1 MRHSGP
7 CVRSS
12 AGRPPL
18 AHNRNVCL
26 GRERRDARAAPR
38 ETELDPVVAEL
49 RGLKADIYTL
59 NRSLDGSTITFA
71 MGKGDLEMSKTTAK
85 ASLRTDLERLGL
97 SATPHPS
104 SPYVRMG
111 RTEVQDHRHP
121 RAQGGPDHDLGH
133 SSGGESDCKLEIRF
147 PPPPPSQQCH
157 SRASGFGSV
166 AAAAASCS
174 SGVRR
179 DYGGGVKDVGQL
191 VRRVEASTRA
201 VSREKEHIAKIL
213 RIEKEKTARL
223 REALWQE
230 GGTKREWEMLTQ
242 ASSLLKQ
249 RLESTE
255 RIRNRQKELIREL
268 QAVEADIAFANA
280 GNMAGLVSMD
290 PLPNLSPPLPP
301 PPPPSS
307 ALPPTARR
315 RKASSSSLLAHR
327 RGNDTERDHP
337 VDERCGRRSGGSASD
352 RARTP
357 LRGKNG
363 EQRRPPPTG
372 TKSAKSD
379 YFPAGRTAAMELE
392 AGGGG
397 GGTRLGRS
405 VASASVRTV
414 SRAAAVRPER
424 PRRSGG
430 PADGATKSGISA
442 TGARKS
448 SEGAVASKAKS
459 TQAGRTRSGIID
471 PSSAD
476 TKARAEVDR
485 KSKSA
490 TTATAQSRH
499 RAATSATP
507 AAAPSRNR
515 VLRRQA
521 STKAKVRSGATFGAP
536 TAASAGKIRITPRRA
551 VASSGSRVGATKRAG
566 DGFISS
572 SRASAC
578 RPGKKKTSSC
588 GGGRL
593 LLEATTTALAHER
606 H

>member
-7 CVRSS
+7 RVRSS

-18 AHNRNVCL
+18 AHNRNLCL

-38 ETELDPVVAEL
+38 ETELDPVMAEL
-49 RGLKADIYTL
+49 RGLKADIHTL

-71 MGKGDLEMSKTTAK
+71 MGKGDLERSKTTAK
-85 ASLRTDLERLGL
+85 ASLRTDLQSLGL
-97 SATPHPS
+97 SSTPHPS
-104 SPYVRMG
+104 SPYGRTG
-111 RTEVQDHRHP
+111 RTEVRDHRHAH
-121 RAQGGPDHDLGH
+121 AQGGPDDDLGH
-133 SSGGESDCKLEIRF
+133 SSDGESDYKLEIRF
-147 PPPPPSQQCH
+147 PPPPPSQQRH
-157 SRASGFGSV
+157 SSASGFGSA

-223 REALWQE
+223 QEALWQE

-280 GNMAGLVSMD
+280 GNMAGLVSTD
-290 PLPNLSPPLPP
+290 PLPNLWPPLPP
-301 PPPPSS
+301 PPPPSV
-307 ALPPTARR
+307 LPPTARR
-315 RKASSSSLLAHR
+315 RKASSSPLLAHR
-327 RGNDTERDHP
+327 RGNDTERDHA
-337 VDERCGRRSGGSASD
+337 VDERRVRRSRGSASD

-357 LRGKNG
+357 LVGKHG
-363 EQRRPPPTG
+363 EQRRSPPTG

-379 YFPAGRTAAMELE
+379 DFPAGRAAAVELE
-392 AGGGG
+392 DGGG
-397 GGTRLGRS
+397 GGTRLGRAA
-405 VASASVRTV
+405 ASASVRTG

-430 PADGATKSGISA
+430 PADGVTKSGISA
-442 TGARKS
+442 TGERKS
-448 SEGAVASKAKS
+448 SEGAVVSKAKRIQ
-459 TQAGRTRSGIID
+459 TGRTRSSIID
-471 PSSAD
+471 SSSVD
-476 TKARAEVDR
+476 TKARRAEVDR

-490 TTATAQSRH
+490 TTATAQSQH
-499 RAATSATP
+499 RAVTSATP

-521 STKAKVRSGATFGAP
+521 SMKAKVRSGATFGAQ
-536 TAASAGKIRITPRRA
+536 TAASAGKIRTTTRRA
-551 VASSGSRVGATKRAG
+551 VASSGGRVGATKRAG
-566 DGFISS
+566 DGCIPP

-578 RPGKKKTSSC
+578 RPGQKKNVRGSRRAASSR
-588 GGGRL
+588 GDDNR
-593 LLEATTTALAHER
+593 TR
-606 H
+606 

>member
-7 CVRSS
+7 RVRSS

-18 AHNRNVCL
+18 AHNRNLWL
-26 GRERRDARAAPR
+26 GRDRRDGRAEPR
-38 ETELDPVVAEL
+38 EIELDPVMAEL

-71 MGKGDLEMSKTTAK
+71 MGKGDLERSKTTAE
-85 ASLRTDLERLGL
+85 ASIRTDLQSLGL

-104 SPYVRMG
+104 SPCGRTG
-111 RTEVQDHRHP
+111 RTEVHDHRHA

-133 SSGGESDCKLEIRF
+133 SSGG
-147 PPPPPSQQCH
+147 
-157 SRASGFGSV
+157 

-179 DYGGGVKDVGQL
+179 DYGGGVRDVGEL

-223 REALWQE
+223 QEALWQE

-280 GNMAGLVSMD
+280 GNMAGMVSTD

-301 PPPPSS
+301 PPPRPPP

-315 RKASSSSLLAHR
+315 RKASSSSLLAHH
-327 RGNDTERDHP
+327 RGNDTERHHA
-337 VDERCGRRSGGSASD
+337 VDERYGRRSRGGASD

-357 LRGKNG
+357 LGGKHG
-363 EQRRPPPTG
+363 EQRRSPPTG
-372 TKSAKSD
+372 TKSAKSND
-379 YFPAGRTAAMELE
+379 FPAGCAAAVELE
-392 AGGGG
+392 DDGGGGG
-397 GGTRLGRS
+397 GGTRLGRAA
-405 VASASVRTV
+405 ASASVRTV
-414 SRAAAVRPER
+414 GRAATVRPER

-448 SEGAVASKAKS
+448 SEGAVASKARR
-459 TQAGRTRSGIID
+459 TQTGRTSSSIID
-471 PSSAD
+471 SSSAD
-476 TKARAEVDR
+476 TKARRAEVDR

-490 TTATAQSRH
+490 TTTTAQSRH
-499 RAATSATP
+499 RAATSSTP

-521 STKAKVRSGATFGAP
+521 STKTKVPSGATFGAP
-536 TAASAGKIRITPRRA
+536 TAASAGKIRTTPRRP
-551 VASSGSRVGATKRAG
+551 VVSPGGHVRATKRAG
-566 DGFISS
+566 DGCIPRPLVAQTNKKA
-572 SRASAC
+572 SR
-578 RPGKKKTSSC
+578 
-588 GGGRL
+588 GGGGQL
-593 LLEATTTALAHER
+593 LLEATTTALADER